1 MLSDRGGMFHC
12 YLQQDDAAHAGRECV
27 PPITDLPDRH
37 AIIHSPQ
44 LRLISF
50 FRVKRTTLSS
60 FTPGPSAS
68 KSNLYNW
75 VCKSSRATEIMRQDR
90 NIDHMLPGTELRLS
104 RFAFGTA
111 SLHHLTSAR
120 SRRMLL
126 EAAVEHG
133 LTHFDTAPIYG
144 FGSAERDLAPVL
156 AAEPKLT
163 VATKVGLYPPGGGEQ
178 TGAVVFA
185 RKVLG
190 KLYPPLSRVHVDLSV
205 KTAEV
210 SLDASL
216 KRLQRERLDILFI
229 HEPDCTRIETEEW
242 HRWLER
248 ERERGRLIAFGIA
261 GAMAQI
267 EPLVSSPLAQVIQ
280 TTDSISGHEADRVL
294 DANRQLQITYG
305 YLSAARRSGEAFEP
319 RQLLIDAL
327 RRNRTGTILVSTRR
341 RARLAECSAALDAVA
356 VGAKAE

>member
-1 MLSDRGGMFHC
+1 MVS
-12 YLQQDDAAHAGRECV
+12 
-27 PPITDLPDRH
+27 PI
-37 AIIHSPQ
+37 
-44 LRLISF
+44 
-50 FRVKRTTLSS
+50 
-60 FTPGPSAS
+60 
-68 KSNLYNW
+68 SN
-75 VCKSSRATEIMRQDR
+75 
-90 NIDHMLPGTELRLS
+90 
-104 RFAFGTA
+104 
-111 SLHHLTSAR
+111 
-120 SRRMLL
+120 
-126 EAAVEHG
+126 
-133 LTHFDTAPIYG
+133 TAPIYG

-267 EPLVSSPLAQVIQ
+267 EPLVSESARSSYP
-280 TTDSISGHEADRVL
+280 DDRQYQ
-294 DANRQLQITYG
+294 RSQG
-305 YLSAARRSGEAFEP
+305 RSRARRKSTASDNVRVP
-319 RQLLIDAL
+319 L
-327 RRNRTGTILVSTRR
+327 RSTQVRR
-341 RARLAECSAALDAVA
+341 SLRATAIAN
-356 VGAKAE
+356 